1 MICVGAVVLASRWGK
16 WKPEFCI
23 QLPVLARDKEYDGAK
38 KAAVRLGPIVTAED
52 IVISNTRALVNN
64 KSAFRS

>member
-1 MICVGAVVLASRWGK
+1 MEARILYSVT
-16 WKPEFCI
+16 
-23 QLPVLARDKEYDGAK
+23 LARDKEYDGAK
-38 KAAVRLGPIVTAED
+38 MAAVRLGPIVTAED